1 MDKDLKFYIY
11 DVAPRIGGGTN
22 VHMNV
27 GHAYG
32 NSLWRKNMST
42 GRRLAMEVRR
52 AIEEGRVREI
62 VT

>member
-1 MDKDLKFYIY
+1 
-11 DVAPRIGGGTN
+11 
-22 VHMNV
+22 MNV

-42 GRRLAMEVRR
+42 GRRVAMEVRR
-52 AIEEGRVREI
+52 GIEEGRVREI